1 MSSEATTTSE
11 PSTTTP
17 ADALPL
23 PDSIRTPLKKLTART
38 ATAWQRFEPFLVRVG
53 DWLNPILVKETR
65 QALKSRY
72 FLIVF
77 ILLLALCWVA
87 TIGAVAL
94 IGPAIYYSA
103 SGSTLLWIYTIFLAI
118 WMVVFV
124 PYAAFRS
131 LASEREDNT
140 YDLMSI
146 TTLKPRQII
155 SGKLG
160 SSVVQMI
167 VYFSALTPC
176 LAFTYLLRGVDLAT
190 IIVLLAY
197 AFFVSLGLS
206 MLGLLLATST
216 QNRVSQVF
224 MSVGFIVMLLFA
236 CSFALTA
243 GYNAIFSGFGFR
255 LLDSEEFWVFT
266 AALST
271 MYATTFALAFYAAS
285 AMITFATENRSTP
298 LRICM
303 LVQQAAWIGW
313 MGVAWRYDELQLEGL
328 VYLIMFGGMYWY
340 IMGTMLT
347 SERPEMSQRVKRQL
361 PSTKLGRVFF
371 TWLNPGPGSGYM
383 FVIANTLGLAAVCI
397 LGMIASS
404 FSTAAARGWPGADE
418 LLLLLIIG
426 WGYLVAYLGL
436 GMLVIAALRRVA
448 EVTMLAS
455 VLVHFLILLA
465 GSGIPSVV
473 QAMSV
478 EMRDLE
484 YSFLQITNPFWSLSH
499 IADGGVAEGY
509 VLVFI
514 VPAAAICMLL
524 LNLRGVVR
532 ELQQVRIAP
541 PPRVMADEAELHP
554 PPEALPTNPWDE
566 RTLRVER

>member
-1 MSSEATTTSE
+1 MSTEATTTSE
-11 PSTTTP
+11 PSTATQ

-23 PDSIRTPLKKLTART
+23 PGSARALLGKVST
-38 ATAWQRFEPFLVRVG
+38 RAATAWHRFEPVLVRVG
-53 DWLNPILVKETR
+53 DWLNPILVKEKR

-72 FLIVF
+72 FLVVF

-87 TIGAVAL
+87 TIGAVAV
-94 IGPAIYYSA
+94 IGPSIYYGA
-103 SGSTLLWIYTIFLAI
+103 SGSTLLWIYSIFLAV
-118 WMVVFV
+118 WMLIFV

-131 LASEREDNT
+131 LAAEREDNT

-160 SSVVQMI
+160 SSVAQMM

-197 AFFVSLGLS
+197 AFFSSLGLS

-236 CSFALTA
+236 CFLGLNGAY
-243 GYNAIFSGFGFR
+243 GAIFSGFGFR
-255 LLDSEEFWVFT
+255 LLDSTEFWIFT
-266 AALST
+266 AALFTLYST
-271 MYATTFALAFYAAS
+271 SFALAFYAAS
-285 AMITFATENRSTP
+285 GMITFATENRSTP

-303 LVQQAAWIGW
+303 LLQQAAWIGW
-313 MGVAWRYDELQLEGL
+313 MSYAWIYDQFRLQGI
-328 VYLIMFGGMYWY
+328 VYMMMFAGMYWY

-347 SERPEMSQRVKRQL
+347 GERPEMSQRVKRQL
-361 PSTKLGRVFF
+361 PSTRLGRVYL

-383 FVIANTLGLAAVCI
+383 FVIANTTGLAVICV

-404 FSTAAARGWPGADE
+404 FSSTAGPGWPGADE
-418 LLLLLIIG
+418 VTLLLILG
-426 WGYLVAYLGL
+426 WSYLVAYLGL
-436 GMLVIAALRRVA
+436 GMIVVGALRRVA

-455 VLVHFLILLA
+455 VLVHFLVLLA

-478 EMRDLE
+478 EMRDLD
-484 YSFLQITNPFWSLSH
+484 YSFMQVTNPFWSLSH
-499 IADGGVAEGY
+499 VADGGMPEGY
-509 VLVFI
+509 VLVLI
-514 VPAAAICMLL
+514 VPATAICMLL

-541 PPRVMADEAELHP
+541 PARVLADEAELHP
-554 PPEALPTNPWDE
+554 PPEAQPTNPWDE
-566 RTLRVER
+566 RA

>member
-1 MSSEATTTSE
+1 MSSEATTTTES
-11 PSTTTP
+11 SATS
-17 ADALPL
+17 ADGALPVRRSASAIL
-23 PDSIRTPLKKLTART
+23 AKVSAYAAAAWERLDPLLI
-38 ATAWQRFEPFLVRVG
+38 RVG

-72 FLIVF
+72 FLVVF
-77 ILLLALCWVA
+77 ILLLALCWMA
-87 TIGAVAL
+87 TIGAVAM
-94 IGPAIYYSA
+94 IGPSIYYGA
-103 SGSTLLWIYTIFLAI
+103 SGSMLLWIYSFFLAV
-118 WMVVFV
+118 WMLIFV

-131 LASEREDNT
+131 LAAEREDNT

-160 SSVVQMI
+160 SSMAQMM

-176 LAFTYLLRGVDLAT
+176 LAFTYLLRGVDLPT

-197 AFFVSLGLS
+197 TFFFSLGLS

-216 QNRVSQVF
+216 DNRVSQVF

-236 CSFALTA
+236 CSLGLQGAYA
-243 GYNAIFSGFGFR
+243 AIFAGFGFG
-255 LLDSEEFWVFT
+255 LLDSQEFWIFT
-266 AALST
+266 AAMAT
-271 MYATTFALAFYAAS
+271 FYGTTFALAFFAA
-285 AMITFATENRSTP
+285 AGMITFSSENRSTP

-303 LVQQAAWIGW
+303 LVQQAAWVGWIGF
-313 MGVAWRYDELQLEGL
+313 AWVSDNFDLEGL
-328 VYLIMFGGMYWY
+328 LILITFAGAYWY
-340 IMGTMLT
+340 AMGTLLT

-361 PSTKLGRVFF
+361 PSTKLGRVYL

-383 FVIANTLGLAAVCI
+383 FVVANATALAVICV
-397 LGMIASS
+397 LGMIVSDLSGKA
-404 FSTAAARGWPGADE
+404 TGGWPGADQ

-426 WGYLVAYLGL
+426 WGYGVAYLGL
-436 GMLVIAALRRVA
+436 GMLIVAAVRRVA

-455 VLVHFLILLA
+455 VLIHCLVVLA
-465 GSGIPSVV
+465 GSGIPAVV

-478 EMRDLE
+478 EMRDLD
-484 YSFLQITNPFWSLSH
+484 YSYMQITNPFWSLMH
-499 IADGGVAEGY
+499 IADGGISEGY

-514 VPAAAICMLL
+514 VPAAALCMLL
-524 LNLRGVVR
+524 INMRGVVR

-541 PPRVMADEAELHP
+541 PPRVLEDEAELHP

-566 RTLRVER
+566 RVST

>member
-1 MSSEATTTSE
+1 MSTEATTTTE
-11 PSTTTP
+11 PPTTTQS
-17 ADALPL
+17 DAFPL
-23 PDSIRTPLKKLTART
+23 PGSAR
-38 ATAWQRFEPFLVRVG
+38 ALAAKVVARAAAAWQRFEPVLVRVG

-87 TIGAVAL
+87 TIGAVAY
-94 IGPAIYYSA
+94 IGPAIHYGA
-103 SGSTLLWIYTIFLAI
+103 SGSSLLWIYSIFMAI
-118 WMVVFV
+118 WMLVFV

-146 TTLKPRQII
+146 TTLRPRQII

-160 SSVVQMI
+160 SSVAQMT
-167 VYFSALTPC
+167 VYFSALAPC

-190 IIVLLAY
+190 IVVLLAY
-197 AFFVSLGLS
+197 AFFGSLGLS
-206 MLGLLLATST
+206 MIGLLLATST

-236 CSFALTA
+236 CFSALTA
-243 GYNAIFSGFGFR
+243 ANEAIFSGFGFR

-266 AALST
+266 AALFT
-271 MYATTFALAFYAAS
+271 FYATSFALAFYAAA

-303 LVQQAAWIGW
+303 LVQQAAWVGW
-313 MGVAWRYDELQLEGL
+313 MSFAWIHDQLQLEGL
-328 VYLIMFGGMYWY
+328 VYLVMFAGMYWY
-340 IMGTMLT
+340 VMGTMLT

-361 PSTKLGRVFF
+361 PSTKLGRVFC

-383 FVIANTLGLAAVCI
+383 FVIANTTALAAVCM
-397 LGMIASS
+397 LGIIASS
-404 FSTAAARGWPGADE
+404 FSTTAPRGWPGADE
-418 LLLLLIIG
+418 LMLLLILG
-426 WGYLVAYLGL
+426 WSYLVAYLGL
-436 GMLVIAALRRVA
+436 GMIVIGALRRVA
-448 EVTMLAS
+448 EVTLLAS

-478 EMRDLE
+478 EMRDLD

-499 IADGGVAEGY
+499 VADGGMAEGY

-524 LNLRGVVR
+524 VNLRGVVR

-554 PPEALPTNPWDE
+554 PPEMQPTNPWDE
-566 RTLRVER
+566 